1 MAARPSPA
9 AAVRPAGAISRDG
22 DQSREPARLGFVRL
36 SLIALFCFGVG
47 LAWPLLA
54 GLDFV
59 QRPPGSNPIK
69 PEESDPPPLDTEPDS
84 KPSAPPPPRPGA
96 APQRDEGV
104 RAAAHV
110 APLASKQGGKS
121 ESGAGDSR
129 DRTESNDRIVVAS
142 GQATISWNAAVVR
155 ESPSGQSATLDR
167 LLRGSRVAVTG
178 RKGDW
183 YRVKYGRPARA
194 GWVHRKA
201 LGL

>member
-1 MAARPSPA
+1 MAIRPSPA
-9 AAVRPAGAISRDG
+9 AAVRPAGASSRAG
-22 DQSREPARLGFVRL
+22 DPAKGAARPGFVRL
-36 SLIALFCFGVG
+36 SLIALLCFGVG

-69 PEESDPPPLDTEPDS
+69 PEENDPPPLDSEPDS
-84 KPSAPPPPRPGA
+84 KPSAPAPPRPGL
-96 APQRDEGV
+96 APRRDEGA

-110 APLASKQGGKS
+110 APLVSKRESKTEKEAGAES
-121 ESGAGDSR
+121 ELS
-129 DRTESNDRIVVAS
+129 DRLVAVS
-142 GQATISWNAAVVR
+142 GQATVGWNAAVVR
-155 ESPSGQSATLDR
+155 ESPSGQAATLDR